1 LTHLHV
7 AIYFTR
13 YNIVHDDKCNRDL
26 GTGYKAYAELKRNTN
41 DETVDVIIFVSDSS
55 GKRFDKRR

>member
-1 LTHLHV
+1 
-7 AIYFTR
+7 
-13 YNIVHDDKCNRDL
+13 VHDDKCNRDL